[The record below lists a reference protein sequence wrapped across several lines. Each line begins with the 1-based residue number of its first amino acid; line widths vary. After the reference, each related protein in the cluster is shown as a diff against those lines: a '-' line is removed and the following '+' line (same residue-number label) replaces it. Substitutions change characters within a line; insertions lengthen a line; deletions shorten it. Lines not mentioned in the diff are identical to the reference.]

1 MYIIELIGVFSDWEV
16 IKGSFKITG
25 GWFRLILMVI
35 VVLVIFGGFF

>member
-1 MYIIELIGVFSDWEV
+1 MYIIELIGVFLDWEV
-16 IKGSFKITG
+16 VKGSFKIIG